1 MMGTFDPDRAIVFEP
16 GEERNWAAM
25 KSIWMGAVLLT
36 TYSCIQA
43 KAQVASMPTGATPSL
58 GQTSMSGPSPFLGGV
73 PSGKPGPGV
82 MPLSLKDAVDRG
94 LKFNLGLLLAE
105 EGARAARGA
114 RLRALS
120 ELLPHLIWQTSET
133 REQLSLKAFGFPGL
147 PGVPPIVGPF
157 SVFDTRAY
165 LSQPVIDFKALH
177 GARAESEKVK
187 AAQYSYRDSRDLV
200 VLVCADLY
208 FGAIAGASRVDAAGA
223 ELKSAQAIYNKAV
236 DLKKAG
242 VIPGVDVLRAQ
253 VELQG
258 QQQRL
263 MFFQNAFE
271 KQKLNLA
278 RAIGLPIGQE
288 FMLADPITYAPAQAV
303 TLEEALEQAQNSRAD
318 FQSAVAL
325 VRAAE
330 SNKRAA
336 QGEGLPSLR
345 FNADYGDIGLAPGAS
360 HGTFTVAAN
369 LRVPIFQGGLVRG
382 KVLEADALLQQ
393 RKAEL
398 EDLRSRIDYEVRTTF
413 MDLKSTGDQV
423 QVAMSAADLAKEQ
436 VKQAQDRFAA
446 GITNSLEVVQA
457 QEALAAADE
466 NYISSLYGFNVAKAS
481 LVRAMGKVEEAAKQ
495 FLGGRQ

>member
-1 MMGTFDPDRAIVFEP
+1 
-16 GEERNWAAM
+16 M
-25 KSIWMGAVLLT
+25 KSKWVGAAILT
-36 TYSCIQA
+36 FYFCIQA
-43 KAQVASMPTGATPSL
+43 EAQVSSMPTSATPPS
-58 GQTSMSGPSPFLGGV
+58 GQSSMTGASPFLGGV
-73 PSGKPGPGV
+73 PSGKPAPGV
-82 MPLSLKDAVDRG
+82 MPLSLKDEIDRG
-94 LKFNLGLLLAE
+94 LKYNLGLLLAE
-105 EGARAARGA
+105 QGTREAHGARV
-114 RLRALS
+114 RALS

-133 REQLSLKAFGFPGL
+133 REQLSLKAFGFTGF

-157 SVFDTRAY
+157 SVFDTRAF
-165 LSQPVIDFKALH
+165 LSQPVIDFKAIH
-177 GARAESEKVK
+177 GARAESENVK
-187 AAQYSYRDSRDLV
+187 AAEYSYRDSRDLV
-200 VLVCADLY
+200 ILVCADLY
-208 FGAIAGASRVDAAGA
+208 FAAIAGKSRVDAAGA
-223 ELKSAQAIYNKAV
+223 ELKSAQAIYNKAA

-242 VIPGVDVLRAQ
+242 VVPGIDVLRAQ
-253 VELQG
+253 VELEG

-278 RAIGLPIGQE
+278 RAIGLPIGQQ
-288 FMLADPITYAPAQAV
+288 FLLADPIPYAPAQTV
-303 TLEEALEQAQNSRAD
+303 TLDEALEQARQSRAD

-345 FNADYGDIGLAPGAS
+345 FTADYGDIGLAPGDS

-413 MDLKSTGDQV
+413 MDLKSTGAQV
-423 QVAMSAADLAKEQ
+423 QVAMSAEELAKEQ
-436 VKQAQDRFAA
+436 LSQAQDRFAA
-446 GITNSLEVVQA
+446 GVANSLEVVQA
-457 QEALAAADE
+457 QQALAAADE
-466 NYISSLYGFNVAKAS
+466 NYISSLFGFNVAKAS

>member
-1 MMGTFDPDRAIVFEP
+1 M
-16 GEERNWAAM
+16 M
-25 KSIWMGAVLLT
+25 KSLEMGAVLLALSLCT
-36 TYSCIQA
+36 QA
-43 KAQVASMPTGATPSL
+43 KAQVE
-58 GQTSMSGPSPFLGGV
+58 SMSASAPPSSGQSRTAGQSPYLGGV
-73 PSGKPGPGV
+73 PSGQPSPGV
-82 MPLSLKDAVDRG
+82 MPLSLKDAIDRG
-94 LKFNLGLLLAE
+94 LKYNLGLLLSG
-105 EGARAARGA
+105 EGTREARGA
-114 RLRALS
+114 RMRALS
-120 ELLPHLIWQTSET
+120 ELLPHLTWQTSET
-133 REQLSLKAFGFPGL
+133 REQLNLAAFGFSGFPGI
-147 PGVPPIVGPF
+147 PSIVGPF
-157 SVFDTRAY
+157 NVFDSRAF
-165 LSQPVIDFKALH
+165 LSQPVIDFKALR
-177 GARAESEKVK
+177 GARAEAENVK

-223 ELKSAQAIYNKAV
+223 ELKSAQAIYDQAL

-242 VIPGVDVLRAQ
+242 VIPGIDVLRAQ

-278 RAIGLPIGQE
+278 RAIGLPIGQQY
-288 FMLADPITYAPAQAV
+288 MLADQIPYAPAQAI
-303 TLEEALEQAQNSRAD
+303 TLEDALEQARNSRAD
-318 FQSAVAL
+318 FQSAEAL

-330 SNKRAA
+330 SNKKAA

-345 FNADYGDIGLAPGAS
+345 FNADYGDIGLTPGNS

-398 EDLRSRIDYEVRTTF
+398 EDLRSRIDYEVRTAY

-423 QVAMSAADLAKEQ
+423 QVAMSAADLAKKQ
-436 VKQAQDRFAA
+436 LSQAQDRFAA
-446 GITNSLEVVQA
+446 GVANSLEVVQA
-457 QEALAAADE
+457 QEALATANE
-466 NYISSLYGFNVAKAS
+466 NNISSLYGFNVAKAS

-495 FLGGRQ
+495 FLGGKQ

>member
-1 MMGTFDPDRAIVFEP
+1 MGTFDPDRAIVFKP

-36 TYSCIQA
+36 TYFCIQA
-43 KAQVASMPTGATPSL
+43 KAQVASMPTGATPSF

-133 REQLSLKAFGFPGL
+133 REQLNLAAFGFSGFPGI
-147 PGVPPIVGPF
+147 PGIVGPF
-157 SVFDTRAY
+157 NVFDTRAF
-165 LSQPVIDFKALH
+165 LSQSVIDFKALH
-177 GARAESEKVK
+177 GARAESENVK
-187 AAQYSYRDSRDLV
+187 AAQFTYRDSRDLV

-208 FGAIAGASRVDAAGA
+208 FGAIAGASRVDAAAA
-223 ELKSAQAIYNKAV
+223 ELKSAQAIYDKAV

-242 VIPGVDVLRAQ
+242 MIPGIDVLRAQ

-258 QQQRL
+258 EQQRL
-263 MFFQNAFE
+263 MYFQNAFE
-271 KQKLNLA
+271 KQKLDLA

-288 FMLADPITYAPAQAV
+288 FALADPIPYSPALAI
-303 TLEEALEQAQNSRAD
+303 TLEEALEQSRQSRAD
-318 FQSAVAL
+318 FQSAEAL

-330 SNKRAA
+330 SNKKSA

-393 RKAEL
+393 RKAEM
-398 EDLRSRIDYEVRTTF
+398 ENLRSRIDYEVRTTF
-413 MDLKSTGDQV
+413 MDLKSTGEQV
-423 QVAMSAADLAKEQ
+423 QVATSAADLAREQ
-436 VKQAQDRFAA
+436 LSQAQDRFAA
-446 GITNSLEVVQA
+446 GVANSLEVVQA
-457 QEALAAADE
+457 QEALSTANE
-466 NYISSLYGFNVAKAS
+466 NYISSLFGFNVAKVS
-481 LVRAMGKVEEAAKQ
+481 LVRAMGKVEEVAKQ
-495 FLGGRQ
+495 FLGGRP